1 MRSSWFQRWLLP
13 GFILQ
18 SAIIAG
24 AYGSGKELEQF
35 FFGHGPLGGLLGML
49 VSMLIYSVVLIA
61 AYEFS
66 RKFQVFDYR
75 SFSKAL
81 LGPLWPIYEILYLLM
96 IILVISIIGAVA
108 GDILRDTFGL
118 PSFVGIAG
126 IMILIAIIVFFG
138 SSAVERVLAVW
149 SFVLFGTYLSFL
161 GWHLF
166 QNGDQ
171 IGHNLTAI
179 ENTEGWLR
187 SGVAYAGYNLSTVPA
202 LLFCIRHLQSRND
215 AVIAGA
221 LAGPLAMLPAMLF
234 FIAMIGQ
241 YDVLAASG
249 EDGPLPITILLQALT
264 GAGFFIY
271 LFPIVLFGTFVESGV
286 ALIHGVNER
295 IDHSFAERGVH
306 MPNWI
311 RPVVALAILV
321 LAIVIADAVGLTG
334 LVAEGYG
341 TITWGF
347 LLVFILPLLTWGTWL
362 IFRSDRQA

>member
-1 MRSSWFQRWLLP
+1 MRSTWFQRLLLP
-13 GFILQ
+13 GLILQ

-35 FFGHGPLGGLLGML
+35 FFGHGPLGGLMGMV
-49 VSMLIYSVVLIA
+49 VSMLIYSIVLIA

-66 RKFQVFDYR
+66 RKFRVFDYR

-81 LGPLWPIYEILYLLM
+81 LGSLWPVYEILYLLM
-96 IILVISIIGAVA
+96 MILVISVIGAVA

-118 PSFVGIAG
+118 PTFVGIAG

-138 SSAVERVLAVW
+138 SATVERVLALW
-149 SFVLFGTYLSFL
+149 SFVLFATYLAFL
-161 GWHLF
+161 GWHLV
-166 QNGDQ
+166 QHGGE
-171 IGHNLTAI
+171 IGNNIKVI
-179 ENTEGWLR
+179 ENTGGWLR

-202 LLFCIRHLQSRND
+202 LLFCIRHLERRSD
-215 AVIAGA
+215 AIIAGA
-221 LAGPLAMLPAMLF
+221 LAGPLAMLPAILF

-241 YDVLAASG
+241 YDVLAAAG
-249 EDGPLPITILLQALT
+249 EDGPLPISVLLQALT
-264 GAGFFIY
+264 GAGFFVY

-295 IDHSFAERGVH
+295 IDHSFAERGIR
-306 MPNWI
+306 MPNWV
-311 RPVVALAILV
+311 RTVVALLILV
-321 LAIVIADAVGLTG
+321 LGIVIADAVGLTG

-347 LLVFILPLLTWGTWL
+347 LLVFILPLLTWGVWL
-362 IFRSDRQA
+362 IARSDQHS